1 MSLIRIQ
8 NLRFAYEGSPQ
19 VLFENVSFDIDTDW
33 KLGFIGRNGRG
44 KTTFL
49 HLLTGKYPHQGTI
62 ASSVNFEYFPF
73 EVPDMQQNVVRIAEA
88 LLRHDFARWALVKEL
103 SLLKVDEEVLDRPFA
118 TLSPG
123 ERTKVLLAILFLRP
137 HAYLLIDEPTN
148 HLDMA
153 GRDVVSRYL
162 NEKRGFLL
170 VSHDRAFLDRCI
182 DHVLSINKTSIDVA
196 RGNFAAWFE
205 NKRNRDE
212 LELAQDEKLHR
223 EIKRLS
229 AAAKR
234 SASWSD
240 KTEQTKYAT
249 KNAGLKPDRGYVG
262 HKAAKMMKRAKSIE
276 KRQEAAVEEKTKLLQ
291 NIETADSLKIAPLK
305 YPLTKLI
312 SLSDVSVYYG
322 DKRAFGP
329 VSLDVLQGERLALFG
344 PNGCGKSSLIKL
356 LYGEQMSHTGDVKR
370 GNALVIS
377 YIPQDTSFLRGK
389 MSAYAREHD
398 LDESLFKAILR
409 KLDFSRAQFDLEMD
423 CFSAGQKKKVLLAKS
438 LCERAHLY
446 LWDEPL
452 NYVDVLSRIQIE
464 ELLKEY
470 KPTMVLV
477 EHDRAF
483 VESIG
488 ARMVELIGTA

>member
-8 NLRFAYEGSPQ
+8 NLGFAYEGSPQ
-19 VLFENVSFDIDTDW
+19 TIFENVSFDIDTDW

-49 HLLTGKYPHQGTI
+49 HLLMGKYPHKGTI
-62 ASSVNFEYFPF
+62 SSGVHFEYFPF
-73 EVPDMQQNVVRIAEA
+73 EVCDMQQDVEQIAKS

-137 HAYLLIDEPTN
+137 YAYLLIDEPTN

-162 NEKRGFLL
+162 KEKHGFIL

-182 DHVLSINKTSIDVA
+182 DHVLSINQTSIDVV
-196 RGNFAAWFE
+196 RGNFATWFE

-212 LELAQDEKLHR
+212 LELAQNELLHR
-223 EIKRLS
+223 EIKRLCD
-229 AAAKR
+229 AAKR
-234 SASWSD
+234 SASWSE
-240 KTEQTKYAT
+240 KTEQSKYAT

-276 KRQEAAVEEKTKLLQ
+276 KRQEAAVEEKTKLLK
-291 NIETADSLKIAPLK
+291 NVETADSLKITPLK
-305 YPLTKLI
+305 YPTQKMI

-322 DKRAFGP
+322 DKMAFGH

-356 LYGEQMSHTGDVKR
+356 LCGEELCHTGEIRR
-370 GNALVIS
+370 GNGLVIS
-377 YIPQDTSFLRGK
+377 TIPQDVSLLQGSL
-389 MSAYAREHD
+389 SAYAREHD
-398 LDESLFKAILR
+398 LNESLFKTILR
-409 KLDFSRAQFDLEMD
+409 KLDFSRAQFELDMH
-423 CFSAGQKKKVLLAKS
+423 CFSAGQKKKVHLAKS
-438 LCERAHLY
+438 LCEQAHLY

-483 VESIG
+483 VEAIG
-488 ARMVELIGTA
+488 ARMVEL